1 MEEKELFEQIKPLI
15 EEYKEYANQETPDLF
30 NDFRANSLSKVEEK
44 NYGTDREGEI
54 LKTLD
59 EGKMYDKKRDDVIAI
74 PYQIRKELIEE
85 LVEIREAKKE
95 QMRSTIFEKVST
107 FINDSREKMNQ
118 EIEAKKQDLEE
129 QKEAKRKNLE
139 EKQQKLSQ
147 KEQLKR
153 DMNKRSKVLTKHLRL
168 IEQDLGK
175 SDKVYRGIEEE
186 QKQVI
191 RDKKGLSRDINAL
204 TRECEALKLE
214 YEDFDIESDE
224 KLQELVKNLSDF
236 EQIYGKVNF
245 ESEEGLDYIEI
256 IIANYE
262 EKETTRMSNGQVYV
276 SNERTDDMDRIM
288 EMEETQ
294 ILREEYEQKI
304 AEIEAGYED
313 LLKMLP
319 PDYESSKVELTT
331 KQDFEDILK
340 FIEGKKIVD
349 ILKEQATKFEEN
361 SDERKRYES
370 IIEKIEERQQSE
382 IIGNNKLNSEEMESL
397 LGVIEEVAKVRT
409 DQGQVVD
416 VTIGELLDQET
427 NTVTEGLPKKIINYK
442 QGSYYI
448 DANEKIVEINGL
460 RQKTTEWTKEEFLK
474 LVLEERFGD
483 IEADNKELLL
493 PSSNKFK
500 NLLEQRKSAE
510 EILEYIEGKKLLN
523 IYEKQL
529 EFMDKNSKS
538 RKELEK
544 VIKILKEREK
554 QQSAEQQPTGQQ
566 PTGQQPA
573 GQQPT
578 GQQPTGQQP
587 TGQQPTEQ
595 QPAGQQP
602 SLNSKLLNGVTAR
615 DISIDGEDSV
625 IEEKHI
631 KNVSIG
637 KKIVITYSNEYDTKK
652 TIGFREVKRNLDMSS
667 EEKIELIK
675 ILEGKERNWERK
687 QKLLDNIDANYV
699 YALLEARRNG
709 VNNEEVNSLFKN
721 YVRAIMG
728 KREEQDKTREVLT
741 YDRTGMRFKN
751 LLTFIPV
758 VFTRNKEYKKL
769 IEISKNARGMAQIIE
784 ESYKKRKKMKTE
796 LLEQP
801 AQVDKADEKVSDKY
815 KVDEETMKGLQGV
828 VEQYNVGMQEN
839 AAEIVEKEEETI

>member
-262 EKETTRMSNGQVYV
+262 EKETTRMSNGQVFV
-276 SNERTDDMDRIM
+276 NDEPVEDMGTIID
-288 EMEETQ
+288 MEENQ
-294 ILREEYEQKI
+294 ILKEEFEQRI
-304 AEIEAGYED
+304 AEIEAGNED
-313 LLKMLP
+313 LIEMLP
-319 PDYESSKVELTT
+319 PDYVLSKIELTE
-331 KQDFEDILK
+331 KQDIEDALK
-340 FIEGKKIVD
+340 FLEGKKLLD
-349 ILKEQATKFEEN
+349 ILQEQAVQFEEN
-361 SDERKRYES
+361 SDERKKYES
-370 IIEKIEERQQSE
+370 VIEKIIQ
-382 IIGNNKLNSEEMESL
+382 
-397 LGVIEEVAKVRT
+397 
-409 DQGQVVD
+409 
-416 VTIGELLDQET
+416 
-427 NTVTEGLPKKIINYK
+427 
-442 QGSYYI
+442 
-448 DANEKIVEINGL
+448 
-460 RQKTTEWTKEEFLK
+460 
-474 LVLEERFGD
+474 
-483 IEADNKELLL
+483 
-493 PSSNKFK
+493 
-500 NLLEQRKSAE
+500 
-510 EILEYIEGKKLLN
+510 
-523 IYEKQL
+523 
-529 EFMDKNSKS
+529 
-538 RKELEK
+538 
-544 VIKILKEREK
+544 REK
-554 QQSAEQQPTGQQ
+554 QKEEKTVGQQ
-566 PTGQQPA
+566 PT
-573 GQQPT
+573 
-578 GQQPTGQQP
+578 
-587 TGQQPTEQ
+587 
-595 QPAGQQP
+595 GQQP

-801 AQVDKADEKVSDKY
+801 AQVDKVDEKVSDKY